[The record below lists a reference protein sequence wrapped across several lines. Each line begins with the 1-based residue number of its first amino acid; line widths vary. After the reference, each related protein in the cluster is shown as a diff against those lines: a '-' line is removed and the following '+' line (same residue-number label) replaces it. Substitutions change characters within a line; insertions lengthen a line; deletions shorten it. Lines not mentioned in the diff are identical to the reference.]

1 MTYAIRA
8 GKRVKLKAKQ
18 EAEVAVNYGS
28 FLLQNV
34 GESTVYFKEKGFD
47 EVAVTEE
54 NGFALKG
61 GETAPVVMSAKT
73 LSLMSTAAAEVSLLF
88 VDER

>member
-8 GKRVKLKAKQ
+8 GKKIKLKAKK
-18 EAEVAVNYGS
+18 ETELAVNYGS

-34 GESTVYFKEKGFD
+34 GAGSVYFKEKGFD
-47 EVAVTEE
+47 EAAATEE
-54 NGFALKG
+54 NGFMLKS
-61 GETAPVVMSAKT
+61 GETVPVVLSAKT
-73 LSLMSTAAAEVSLLF
+73 LSLMSPTDGEVSLLF